1 MENLG
6 SWPPAGIDTQDF
18 ASQDAHFLREENA
31 QLQRRITDL
40 EVTVTEYRRQ
50 MSGVLGSASWRATAP
65 LRIFAARYRTMKV
78 RTNRTLR
85 RWRDKSRGV
94 DRLRL
99 AGLFPPAASDLP
111 SASPLVRL
119 PDLGMAQGRSNRLL
133 VEPAAVS
140 LPRILVVAHVHYP
153 ELWGDIDQRLGR
165 IHEPYDVLVTVT
177 EGIAESIIP
186 TIARRHRSAV
196 IEIVPNRGRDW
207 GPLAHVVNRGLIGDY
222 DAVAKVHTKKSEHR
236 VDGDSWRLELLD
248 GVFESP
254 EAVRRIVDLLSLDR
268 SVGMVL
274 PTGHV
279 VGTEHW
285 GSDLGVVEALA
296 ARFPMAFDPD
306 TLRFGQGSMFWCRPW
321 LLQRLADLNLEWDDF
336 ELEGG
341 QYDGT
346 TAHALERF
354 VGVMSEVAGMDLV
367 EAMDVPRRLR
377 AVETTGDD
385 ADAPLTVAFYL
396 PQYHQDPANDEFW
409 GEGFTDWD
417 NVRAASPL
425 FAGHRQPVSVPPWVG
440 EYDLSDPAVLS
451 AQAEQMDLAGIDGVV
466 MYYYWFNGRKVLDKP
481 LELLLSSPS
490 IPMRFAL
497 CWANEPWTRRW
508 DGLDDDVL
516 IEQKLTGDWEQ
527 RFYSD
532 IRSALFDPR
541 YITIDGKPLLMVYRL
556 DLIKNIEASVRKW
569 RHLAKEDGL
578 PGLHVLG
585 VLPSRDFGSVPPAHL
600 AELDGLVAFPP
611 GSGVRLESLMDQ
623 LPHGSAGLGGEVFS
637 YDAAANFI
645 EPSAPVGYSGPVHPT
660 VFPGWDNTAR
670 RGPHAY
676 LFHGANP
683 LAFRRWLSSA
693 VSYAQEQSPSLV
705 FINAW
710 NEWAEG
716 AAIEGTRLPDVF
728 PALREPP
735 TLSS

>member
-1 MENLG
+1 
-6 SWPPAGIDTQDF
+6 
-18 ASQDAHFLREENA
+18 
-31 QLQRRITDL
+31 
-40 EVTVTEYRRQ
+40 V
-50 MSGVLGSASWRATAP
+50 
-65 LRIFAARYRTMKV
+65 
-78 RTNRTLR
+78 
-85 RWRDKSRGV
+85 
-94 DRLRL
+94 
-99 AGLFPPAASDLP
+99 
-111 SASPLVRL
+111 
-119 PDLGMAQGRSNRLL
+119 
-133 VEPAAVS
+133 
-140 LPRILVVAHVHYP
+140 LVVAHVHYP
-153 ELWGDIDQRLGR
+153 ELWGDIDERLGR
-165 IHEPYDVLVTVT
+165 IHEPYDLLVTVT
-177 EGIAESIIP
+177 QGVAESIIP

-196 IEIVPNRGRDW
+196 IDIVPNRGRDW
-207 GPLAHVVNRGLIGDY
+207 GPLVHVVNKGLIGDY

-236 VDGDSWRLELLD
+236 IDGDSWRLELLD
-248 GVFESP
+248 GVMESP
-254 EAVRRIVDLLSLDR
+254 DAIRRIVDLLSLDR

-285 GSDLGVVEALA
+285 GSDLGIVEALA
-296 ARFPMAFDPD
+296 ARFPMAFDPEE
-306 TLRFGQGSMFWCRPW
+306 LRFGQGSMFWCRPW
-321 LLQRLADLNLEWDDF
+321 LLQRLADLNLEWEDF

-354 VGVMSEVAGMDLV
+354 VAVMSEVAGMELV
-367 EAMDVPRRLR
+367 ETMDVPRRLR
-377 AVETTGDD
+377 AVESSGAARGDL
-385 ADAPLTVAFYL
+385 PLTLAFYL

-417 NVRAASPL
+417 NVRSASPL
-425 FAGHRQPVSVPPWVG
+425 FAGHRQPVSVPSWVG
-440 EYDLSDPAVLS
+440 EYDLSDPAVL
-451 AQAEQMDLAGIDGVV
+451 AVQAEQMNLASIDGVV
-466 MYYYWFNGRKVLDKP
+466 MYHYWFNGRKVLDKP
-481 LELLLSSPS
+481 LDLLLSSPS

-508 DGLDDDVL
+508 DGLESDVL

-541 YITIDGKPLLMVYRL
+541 YITIHGKPLLMVYRL
-556 DLIKNIEASVRKW
+556 DLILNIEASVRKW
-569 RHLAKEDGL
+569 RHLAAEDGL

-585 VLPSRDFGSVPPAHL
+585 VLPSRDFGSVPAAHL

-611 GSGVRLESLMDQ
+611 GSGVQLESLMDQ

-637 YDAAANFI
+637 YDAAGNFI
-645 EPSAPVGYSGPVHPT
+645 EPAAPAGYVGPIHPT

-670 RGPHAY
+670 RDADAY

-683 LAFRRWLSSA
+683 LAFRRWLYSA
-693 VSYAQEQSPSLV
+693 VEYARSQSPSLV

-728 PALREPP
+728 PLLRQPN
-735 TLSS
+735 S